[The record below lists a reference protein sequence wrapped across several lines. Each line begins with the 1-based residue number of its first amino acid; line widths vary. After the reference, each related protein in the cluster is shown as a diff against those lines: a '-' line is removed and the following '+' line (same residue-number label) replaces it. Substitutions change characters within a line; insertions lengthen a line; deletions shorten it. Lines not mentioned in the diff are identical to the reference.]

1 MRSAVTA
8 VAFTVT
14 EVPLELEPVTAD
26 PFIHAL
32 DRNEA
37 AYSGPLRHGPVMA
50 HVIPSPAWS
59 AGVPVESP

>member
-8 VAFTVT
+8 CTVT

-26 PFIHAL
+26 PFIDAL
-32 DRNEA
+32 EFDEA

-50 HVIPSPAWS
+50 HVIPSPACS